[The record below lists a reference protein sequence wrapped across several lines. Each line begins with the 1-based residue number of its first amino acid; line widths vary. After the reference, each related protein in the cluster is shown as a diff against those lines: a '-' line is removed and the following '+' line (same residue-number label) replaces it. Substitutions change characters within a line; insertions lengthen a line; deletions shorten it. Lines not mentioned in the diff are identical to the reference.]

1 MTNTRTEVFIET
13 NETYS
18 IKRKRIFVRSW
29 CEDCGR
35 KVNMIS
41 PTEAALFACLDPEI
55 ISSLIDTKQIHSCYL
70 KAETPLVCLRSLFL
84 I

>member
-1 MTNTRTEVFIET
+1 MTKTQTEVFIET

-41 PTEAALFACLDPEI
+41 PSDAALFVCVETETI
-55 ISSLIDTKQIHSCYL
+55 YSLIDTKQIHSFRL